1 MMTITTQ
8 RLHRSRSRPAYARR
22 AAAWRAGEVLASLCR
37 PVNGPAPLSKTNAR
51 AFVGGGRGEKSACSN
66 PVRQCGKKPLYA
78 RRALSDG

>member
-37 PVNGPAPLSKTNAR
+37 PV
-51 AFVGGGRGEKSACSN
+51 
-66 PVRQCGKKPLYA
+66 
-78 RRALSDG
+78 